1 MHRLHPIKQNSR
13 PCFLR
18 LLVLACVVVLAGCAQ
33 TFDLQSHR
41 GGRGL
46 MPENTLAAFRHALEM
61 GVTTLE
67 LDIAITA
74 DGIPVI
80 SHEPALN
87 PVLTRDA
94 QGRWIKEPGPLIK
107 SLTLVQVQ
115 SFDVGRADPG
125 TAYGRQFQQ
134 QQASDGERIPTLA
147 SLFKLVKD
155 LGASDVRFD
164 IETKIFPNKPGD
176 TLGPEAFVNTLLPVI
191 RDAGM
196 AKRVMLQSFDWRTLQ
211 LVQKLEPGM
220 ETVYLTVQTPNGD
233 NLRDGS
239 WTAGLLLKD
248 HASVAHMVK
257 ASGGTTWA
265 PLHNNLDA
273 AAVKAAQQLGLKV
286 IPWTVNEA
294 ADLDRLISWGV
305 DGIISD
311 YPDRLR
317 DAMRRAGMPLPRGT
331 QR

>member
-74 DGIPVI
+74 DGVPVI

-125 TAYGRQFQQ
+125 TEIGR
-134 QQASDGERIPTLA
+134 
-147 SLFKLVKD
+147 
-155 LGASDVRFD
+155 
-164 IETKIFPNKPGD
+164 
-176 TLGPEAFVNTLLPVI
+176 
-191 RDAGM
+191 
-196 AKRVMLQSFDWRTLQ
+196 
-211 LVQKLEPGM
+211 
-220 ETVYLTVQTPNGD
+220 
-233 NLRDGS
+233 
-239 WTAGLLLKD
+239 
-248 HASVAHMVK
+248 AHV
-257 ASGGTTWA
+257 
-265 PLHNNLDA
+265 
-273 AAVKAAQQLGLKV
+273 
-286 IPWTVNEA
+286 
-294 ADLDRLISWGV
+294 
-305 DGIISD
+305 
-311 YPDRLR
+311 
-317 DAMRRAGMPLPRGT
+317 
-331 QR
+331 